1 MQGIPALTT
10 LSPQIIYED
19 DDMALLWHPHAEAAG
34 LIVTFTPL
42 MKVAPSP
49 LVGWGQSVVP
59 RFGASGL
66 YFVSKWNH
74 WWQVPGLPQAL
85 RIAVERARDF
95 DRVTTYGTSMGGYGA
110 LSFSGALGATTILSM
125 SPQFSIDRRKVPFER
140 RWQHHA
146 RKLGFEHDSLNEGLA
161 ADARIIMVYDSM
173 NDDAKHAALVDA
185 PAAHHLRIPFI
196 GHGTPDYLSR
206 IGTLKTLLRAAIDGT
221 DPEILLTKESRREE
235 AHYWKNLAEA
245 AYRRGRRPLA
255 ARLYE
260 RAHALSPRSFGI
272 AYRTAR
278 LLELNGE
285 REAAGL
291 QYLAASR
298 LHRTEPS
305 CRVRALRNLY
315 ISLRRHAAA
324 GELADAERLL
334 ALAGEIETDADQL
347 ARYRRFIARQRAHA
361 A

>member
-1 MQGIPALTT
+1 MKGKPPVTT

-19 DDMALLWHPHAEAAG
+19 DDMALLWHPQAGAAG
-34 LIVTFTPL
+34 LAVTFTPL
-42 MKVAPSP
+42 MKAAPSP

-74 WWQVPGLPQAL
+74 WWQVPGLPRAL
-85 RIAVERARDF
+85 RTAADRARDF

-110 LSFSGALGATTILSM
+110 LSFSGALGATTILSL

-146 RKLGFEHDSLNEGLA
+146 RRLGFEYDSLNDGLA
-161 ADARIIMVYDSM
+161 TGARIILVYDSM
-173 NDDAKHAALVDA
+173 NDDAKHVALIDA
-185 PAAHHLRIPFI
+185 PTARHLRIPFI
-196 GHGTPDYLSR
+196 GHGTPDYLSKV
-206 IGTLKTLLRAAIDGT
+206 GTLKTLLSAAMDGT
-221 DPEILLTKESRREE
+221 DPDISLTKESRRQE
-235 AHYWKNLAEA
+235 AHYWKNIAET

-278 LLELNGE
+278 LLELSGD
-285 REAAGL
+285 REAAAI

-298 LHRTEPS
+298 LHKTEPS
-305 CRVRALRNLY
+305 CRAGALRNLY

-324 GELADAERLL
+324 GNVADAERLL
-334 ALAGEIETDADQL
+334 ALAGEIDTDADQL
-347 ARYRRFIARQRAHA
+347 ARYRRLIGRQRAHA